1 MPHCDSGVLKAGITN
16 SLGALNSYGQ
26 MAFKQCRYWI
36 ALSKT
41 ATGAMA

>member
-1 MPHCDSGVLKAGITN
+1 MPHFESGVLEAGIR
-16 SLGALNSYGQ
+16 LPLVARNSYGQ
-26 MAFKQCRYWI
+26 VAFKQCRYWI